1 MSKWSYVILVVV
13 ILLVVGSLTFAVFYR
28 DNYKLNKLTTING
41 KVAMTADQQKLY
53 EELKG
58 KLAENS
64 DDYSSLFKLARLK
77 QDVLDWDG
85 ATELYWALR
94 KVKPDDILPLINLGS
109 IYFDSQQYVKAAEV
123 QKAIIKANPK
133 WGGAYRELAMI
144 YKYHLKDDRAELG
157 PLLLNALKVYPELET
172 DMTSLLANYYDELV
186 FDKDK
191 AIEYYTKLLKLRPD
205 EAVRQRL
212 AELKNS

>member
-1 MSKWSYVILVVV
+1 MSKWSYIVLVVV
-13 ILLVVGSLTFAVFYR
+13 IILVAAGLVFGVLYR
-28 DNYKLNKLTTING
+28 DDYKLNQLTTING
-41 KVAMTADQQKLY
+41 KVAMTADQQKLFD
-53 EELKG
+53 ELKG
-58 KLAENS
+58 KLTKNA

-85 ATELYWALR
+85 AIEMYWNLR

-109 IYFDSQQYVKAAEV
+109 IYFDSQQYVKAEEV
-123 QKAIIKANPK
+123 QKTIIKNTPK
-133 WGGAYRELAMI
+133 WVNAYRELASI
-144 YKYHLKDDRAELG
+144 YRYHLKDKAPELE
-157 PLLLNALKVYPELET
+157 PMLIDALKQYPELET
-172 DMTSLLANYYDELV
+172 EMTSLLAYYYDEIV
-186 FDKDK
+186 SNKDK